1 RQRMRRAEFAGPRAE
16 LAPLL
21 DELAIARELHDP
33 RIGVGARTRE
43 LAAVSVRD
51 EDVAVGCRD
60 DVVRLLE
67 RVGAPRPSVTQ
78 TLPSR
83 STWMPCGKPNCPRPK
98 LASSL
103 PLLRSNL
110 RIGST
115 FEPAQ
120 LFAPQRS

>member
-51 EDVAVGCRD
+51 EDVAIGCRD
-60 DVVRLLE
+60 DVVRLVE
-67 RVGAPRPSVTQ
+67 RVSPPRPHTWLAQ
-78 TLPSR
+78 PQEHLPIR
-83 STWMPCGKPNCPRPK
+83 
-98 LASSL
+98 AE
-103 PLLRSNL
+103 LRHRVALSL
-110 RIGST
+110 RIRARRELALVRRAAVG
-115 FEPAQ
+115 
-120 LFAPQRS
+120 